1 MNDDAKASIL
11 LEQETSIDTDLKAGS
26 IRRRSAVA
34 GMGGL
39 VAAPLLAPFARAQ
52 PVRNNSK
59 VLFGIGLSAVFLP
72 YIPWVDKGIAAR
84 HGVNGEY
91 KIFESGLGGVEAVVT
106 GNGQI
111 CLGSEVNMSRPRL
124 SGGSIVTVAHA
135 MSAKRDQGIG
145 VGPGIE
151 KPADFKGKTVA
162 VIRTTGADY
171 LLSRFLE
178 KHSLREGTGPDEV
191 KVITVQPAEWIPA
204 IQRGDLHAFF
214 GWEPWLSKLPQIVKG
229 SKVYAW
235 ASDDNLYNQWLF
247 IAFREDWAR
256 QNPELA
262 GATYNS
268 LAEATDWTNK
278 NKEEAI
284 DMAAKKFRLNRADL
298 ATQASSI
305 DYVFETKRSHYDR
318 FKTMLGWAVQ
328 RNYLKI
334 DDLDKF
340 VREAYYPDVAR
351 KYAPSR
357 TDFV

>member
-1 MNDDAKASIL
+1 
-11 LEQETSIDTDLKAGS
+11 
-26 IRRRSAVA
+26 
-34 GMGGL
+34 
-39 VAAPLLAPFARAQ
+39 
-52 PVRNNSK
+52 
-59 VLFGIGLSAVFLP
+59 
-72 YIPWVDKGIAAR
+72 
-84 HGVNGEY
+84 
-91 KIFESGLGGVEAVVT
+91 
-106 GNGQI
+106 
-111 CLGSEVNMSRPRL
+111 VNMSRPRL
-124 SGGSIVTVAHA
+124 SGGSIVTVAHCL
-135 MSAKRDQGIG
+135 SAKRDQGIG

-204 IQRGDLHAFF
+204 IQRGDLNAFF

-235 ASDDNLYNQWLF
+235 ASDDDLYNQWLF

-298 ATQASSI
+298 ANQVAGI

-318 FKTMLGWAVQ
+318 FKTMLSWAVK